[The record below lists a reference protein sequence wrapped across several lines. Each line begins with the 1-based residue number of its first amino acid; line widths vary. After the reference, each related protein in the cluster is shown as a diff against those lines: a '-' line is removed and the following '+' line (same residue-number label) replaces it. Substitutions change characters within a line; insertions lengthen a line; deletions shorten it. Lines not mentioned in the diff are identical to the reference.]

1 VHIVGVCRS
10 RTVFW
15 NLRIAARVAA
25 YELGDVM
32 VEVITAGHVNW
43 DVTLR
48 VDALPNPDGEAR
60 IDSQH
65 RSGGGSAAN
74 VAVALSGMDFDTG
87 LVGSVG
93 DDDNGLLARR
103 ELDEAGVDCT
113 HLLESEEN
121 ETTTKYLIVDERG
134 EVMVLGNEGANEAVT
149 PADVNPEYVR
159 RANHLHL
166 TSQRPDTAAELARIA
181 TEAGVS
187 VSFDPGR
194 RLAER
199 DFGAALAYSD
209 VMFLNDREART
220 ILDSDLEHPSSELH
234 GRVVVIKHGEAGAQV
249 DTPEASYDHPGFDAD
264 VVDTTGA
271 GDAFAA
277 GFLAVLLREGGV
289 LGPDADY
296 ERALEFANACGAL
309 AAMEEG
315 ARTAPSWG
323 EVEAFLNGQF

>member
-1 VHIVGVCRS
+1 
-10 RTVFW
+10 
-15 NLRIAARVAA
+15 
-25 YELGDVM
+25 M

-48 VDALPNPDGEAR
+48 VDALPRPDGEAR
-60 IDSQH
+60 IDSQR

-74 VAVALSGMDFDTG
+74 VAVALAGMEFDTG

-93 DDDNGLLARR
+93 DDETGEFARR
-103 ELDEAGVDCT
+103 GLRTAGVDCS
-113 HLLESEEN
+113 HLLEVETR
-121 ETTTKYLIVDERG
+121 ETTTKYLIVDEDG
-134 EVMVLGNEGANEAVT
+134 EVMVLGNEGANESVT
-149 PADVNPEYVR
+149 PAEVDSEYV
-159 RANHLHL
+159 AEADHLHL
-166 TSQRPDTAAELARIA
+166 TSQRPDTAAELARTA

-199 DFGAALAYSD
+199 DFGEALAYSD
-209 VMFLNDREART
+209 VVFLNDREART

-249 DTPEASYDHPGFDAD
+249 DTPEASFDHPGFDAE

-289 LGPDADY
+289 VDVDADY

-315 ARTAPSWG
+315 ARTAPTF
-323 EVEAFLNGQF
+323 EDVRAFLDGQF

>member
-1 VHIVGVCRS
+1 
-10 RTVFW
+10 
-15 NLRIAARVAA
+15 
-25 YELGDVM
+25 M

-48 VDALPNPDGEAR
+48 VDDLPRPDGEAR
-60 IDSQH
+60 IDSQS

-74 VAVALSGMDFDTG
+74 VAVALAGMPFEVG

-103 ELDEAGVDCT
+103 ELEAAGVDCS
-113 HLLESEEN
+113 HLLQVEES

-134 EVMVLGNEGANEAVT
+134 EVMVLGNEGANEAVA
-149 PADVNPEYVR
+149 PADVDPEFVVD
-159 RANHLHL
+159 ADHLHL
-166 TSQRPDTAAELARIA
+166 TSQRPGTAAELARVA
-181 TEAGVS
+181 TQAGVT

-194 RLAER
+194 RLGER
-199 DFGAALAYSD
+199 DFGEALAYAD
-209 VMFLNDREART
+209 VVFLNDREART
-220 ILDSDLEHPSSELH
+220 ILDDELLQPSSELH
-234 GRVVVIKHGEAGAQV
+234 GRVVVIKQGEAGAQV
-249 DTPEASYDHPGFDAD
+249 DTPGASYEHPGFDAA

-277 GFLAVLLREGGV
+277 GFLTVLLRDGGV

-315 ARTAPSWG
+315 ARTAPSF
-323 EVEAFLNGQF
+323 EDVEAFLDEQF

>member
-1 VHIVGVCRS
+1 
-10 RTVFW
+10 
-15 NLRIAARVAA
+15 
-25 YELGDVM
+25 M
-32 VEVITAGHVNW
+32 VQVVTAGHVNW

-48 VDALPNPDGEAR
+48 VDALPKPDGEAR
-60 IDSQH
+60 IDSQC

-74 VAVALSGMDFDTG
+74 VAVALAGMEFETG

-93 DDDNGLLARR
+93 DDETGEFVRR
-103 ELDEAGVDCT
+103 ELTSAGVDCS
-113 HLLESEEN
+113 HLLEVEDH
-121 ETTTKYLIVDERG
+121 ETTTKYLIVDSEG

-149 PADVNPEYVR
+149 PADVDSEYVTS
-159 RANHLHL
+159 ADHLHL
-166 TSQRPDTAAELARIA
+166 TSQRPDTAAELARTA

-199 DFGAALAYSD
+199 DFGEALAYSD
-209 VMFLNDREART
+209 VVFLNDREART

-234 GRVVVIKHGEAGAQV
+234 GRVVVIKHGEEGAQV
-249 DTPEASYDHPGFDAD
+249 DTPEASFDHPGFDAE

-277 GFLAVLLREGGV
+277 GFLAVLLHDGG
-289 LGPDADY
+289 LLDRDADY

-315 ARTAPSWG
+315 ARTAPTF
-323 EVEAFLNGQF
+323 EDVAAFLDGQF

>member
-1 VHIVGVCRS
+1 
-10 RTVFW
+10 
-15 NLRIAARVAA
+15 
-25 YELGDVM
+25 M

-48 VDALPNPDGEAR
+48 VDALPRPDGEAR
-60 IDSQH
+60 IDSQR

-74 VAVALSGMDFDTG
+74 VAVALAGMEFDTG

-93 DDDNGLLARR
+93 DDETGEFARR
-103 ELDEAGVDCT
+103 GLRTAGVDCS
-113 HLLESEEN
+113 HLLEVETR
-121 ETTTKYLIVDERG
+121 ETTTKYLIVDEDG
-134 EVMVLGNEGANEAVT
+134 EVMVLGNEGANESVT
-149 PADVNPEYVR
+149 PAEVDSEYV
-159 RANHLHL
+159 AEADHLHL
-166 TSQRPDTAAELARIA
+166 TSQRPDTAAELARTA
-181 TEAGVS
+181 TESGVS

-199 DFGAALAYSD
+199 DFGEALANSD
-209 VMFLNDREART
+209 VVFLNDREART

-249 DTPEASYDHPGFDAD
+249 DTPEASFDHPGFDAE

-277 GFLAVLLREGGV
+277 GFLTVLLREGGV
-289 LGPDADY
+289 VDVDADY

-315 ARTAPSWG
+315 ARTAPTF
-323 EVEAFLNGQF
+323 EDVRAFLDGQF

>member
-1 VHIVGVCRS
+1 
-10 RTVFW
+10 
-15 NLRIAARVAA
+15 
-25 YELGDVM
+25 M

-43 DVTLR
+43 DVTLL
-48 VDALPNPDGEAR
+48 VDALPKPDGEAR
-60 IDSQH
+60 IDSQR

-74 VAVALSGMDFDTG
+74 VAVALAGMEFDTG
-87 LVGSVG
+87 LVGSIG
-93 DDDNGLLARR
+93 DDETGEFARR
-103 ELDEAGVDCT
+103 GLRTAGVDCS
-113 HLLESEEN
+113 HLLEVEAR
-121 ETTTKYLIVDERG
+121 ETTTKYLIVDEEG

-149 PADVNPEYVR
+149 PDDVDPEYVTE
-159 RANHLHL
+159 ADHLHL
-166 TSQRPDTAAELARIA
+166 TSQRPDTAAELARTA

-199 DFGAALAYSD
+199 DFSEALAYSD
-209 VMFLNDREART
+209 VVFLNDREARS

-234 GRVVVIKHGEAGAQV
+234 GRVVVIKHGEEGAQV
-249 DTPEASYDHPGFDAD
+249 DTPEACFDHPGFDAE

-289 LGPDADY
+289 VGPDADY

-309 AAMEEG
+309 AAMVEG
-315 ARTAPSWG
+315 ARTAPEFE
-323 EVEAFLNGQF
+323 EVEAFLDGQF

>member
-1 VHIVGVCRS
+1 
-10 RTVFW
+10 
-15 NLRIAARVAA
+15 
-25 YELGDVM
+25 M

-48 VDALPNPDGEAR
+48 VDALPRPDGEAR
-60 IDSQH
+60 IDSQR

-74 VAVALSGMDFDTG
+74 VAVALAGMEFDIG

-93 DDDNGLLARR
+93 DDETGEFARR
-103 ELDEAGVDCT
+103 GLVAAGVDCS
-113 HLLESEEN
+113 HLLEVEAR
-121 ETTTKYLIVDERG
+121 ETTTKYLIVDEDG

-149 PADVNPEYVR
+149 SADVDPEYVTD
-159 RANHLHL
+159 ADHLHL
-166 TSQRPDTAAELARIA
+166 TSQRPDTAAELARTA

-199 DFGAALAYSD
+199 DFGEALAYSD
-209 VMFLNDREART
+209 VVFLNDREART

-249 DTPEASYDHPGFDAD
+249 DTPEASFDHPGFDAE

-289 LGPDADY
+289 VDVDADY
-296 ERALEFANACGAL
+296 ERALEFANACGAV

-315 ARTAPSWG
+315 ARTAPTF
-323 EVEAFLNGQF
+323 EDVRAFLNGQF

>member
-1 VHIVGVCRS
+1 
-10 RTVFW
+10 
-15 NLRIAARVAA
+15 
-25 YELGDVM
+25 M
-32 VEVITAGHVNW
+32 VEVVTAGHVNW

-60 IDSQH
+60 IDSQR

-74 VAVALSGMDFDTG
+74 VAVALAGMEFDAG

-93 DDDNGLLARR
+93 DDETGEFVRRGLRN
-103 ELDEAGVDCT
+103 AGVDCS
-113 HLLESEEN
+113 HLLEVEAR
-121 ETTTKYLIVDERG
+121 ETTTKYLIVDDDG

-149 PADVNPEYVR
+149 PGDVDPEFVSDAD
-159 RANHLHL
+159 HLHL
-166 TSQRPDTAAELARIA
+166 TSQRPDTAAALARTA
-181 TEAGVS
+181 TDAGVS

-199 DFGAALAYSD
+199 DFAEALAYSD
-209 VMFLNDREART
+209 VVFLNDREARAL
-220 ILDSDLEHPSSELH
+220 LDSDLEHPSSELH
-234 GRVVVIKHGEAGAQV
+234 GRVVVIKHGEDGAQV
-249 DTPEASYDHPGFDAD
+249 DTPAASFDHPGFDAE

-289 LGPDADY
+289 LGPNADY

-315 ARTAPSWG
+315 ARTAPSFE
-323 EVEAFLNGQF
+323 EVEAFLDERF